1 MITIGLVGGVASGKS
16 VVASEFQKLGAGILN
31 GDRIGHEVLNLPSV
45 RDKLVSR
52 WGNDILT
59 SDGQLD
65 RRAIAQIV
73 FPTPVTPQ
81 SVQAQALGELQFL
94 ERLTHPEIGKILAAR
109 LEEMR
114 ASDRFPVALIDA
126 AVMLKAGWDSL
137 CDHIIFVDVPVAV
150 RRRRAQM
157 RGLAAEQFEAREA
170 CQTPISEKKV
180 RADIIID
187 NSGPPQNT
195 FRQVEEVWQTL
206 LQIA

>member
-45 RDKLVSR
+45 RDALVYR
-52 WGNDILT
+52 WGNDIVT
-59 SDGQLD
+59 SDGELD
-65 RRAIAQIV
+65 RQAIAQIV
-73 FPTPVTPQ
+73 FPTPTAQQ
-81 SVQAQALGELQFL
+81 SVQDQAVGELRFL
-94 ERLTHPEIGKILAAR
+94 ERVTHPEIGKILAAR
-109 LEEMR
+109 LEKMR
-114 ASDRFPVALIDA
+114 GLDRFPVAVIDA

-137 CDHIIFVDVPVAV
+137 CDQIIFVDAPVAL

-170 CQTPISEKKV
+170 CQTPVSKKKD